1 MTFSGFA
8 RPTTTDT
15 PDELFDL
22 IMPRID
28 NLAEL
33 KCVMY
38 VIRHT
43 FGYNKWMDRI
53 ALLQFEH
60 GLVTEKRGQQ
70 RQVDAGAPIT

>member
-38 VIRHT
+38 VIRVQPWLLKAGLH
-43 FGYNKWMDRI
+43 FS
-53 ALLQFEH
+53 ASLLQ
-60 GLVTEKRGQQ
+60 
-70 RQVDAGAPIT
+70 AG